1 MSIIKSLVSTSLKD
15 YFYKIIDRL
24 VLGKKRKNYREAL
37 FEELITYSKNEHYYK
52 ILEIGPKDGLDTKRL
67 SNFNPEELCLI
78 DLANKE
84 EGNKVWLKE
93 LHSEVLKYFTGNI
106 MYDKVFKEEYFDL
119 IWCTGV
125 LYHNPEQLRMV
136 RLLYDL
142 LKPKGVL
149 VIESATIKEGGSLR
163 KRNVIQINYPPSDAY
178 KKKYHISHNITH
190 LPSRR
195 AVWSWLSMV
204 GFEDIQRSRCHG
216 SQSIALSKTRVAYI
230 ARKPEEVKKGV
241 GTYYTSTHSP
251 YEIGKS
257 L

>member
-1 MSIIKSLVSTSLKD
+1 MSIINSLVPVSKNI
-15 YFYKIIDRL
+15 YFNKIVDRL
-24 VLGKKRKNYREAL
+24 VLGKKRRNYRETL
-37 FEELITYSKNEHYYK
+37 FKELLAYSINEHYHK
-52 ILEIGPKDGLDTKRL
+52 ILEIGPKDGLGTKRL
-67 SNFNPEELCLI
+67 LNFNPEELCLI

-84 EGNKVWLKE
+84 EGNKVWLKK
-93 LHSEVLKYFTGNI
+93 LHSKNLKYITGNI
-106 MYDKVFKEEYFDL
+106 MYDKFFEEESFDL

-149 VIESATIKEGGSLR
+149 VIESATIKEGGCLR

-190 LPSRR
+190 LPSWS

-204 GFEDIQRSRCHG
+204 GFEDIQKSHCHER
-216 SQSIALSKTRVAYI
+216 QSISLSKTRVAYI
-230 ARKPEEVKKGV
+230 ARKPEEAKKGV
-241 GTYYTSTHSP
+241 GAYYAFTNSS

-257 L
+257 F